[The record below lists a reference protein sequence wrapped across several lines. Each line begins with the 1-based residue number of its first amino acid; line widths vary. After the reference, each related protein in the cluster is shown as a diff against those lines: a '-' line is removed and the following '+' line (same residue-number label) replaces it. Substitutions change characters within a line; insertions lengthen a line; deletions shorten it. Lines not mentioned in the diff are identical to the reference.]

1 MKRTRIIE
9 RYLFAELFPTF
20 SLGLVVLTF
29 VLLLKEILDL
39 TELVVN
45 KGLPL
50 SAVLELLFYLIPS
63 SLALI
68 IPMALLVGT
77 ILAFSRLSADGEI
90 IALKSS
96 GVSLSRLL
104 RPVLLFAFLVAVAH
118 LLLILYGVPWG
129 RARFAEFKF
138 RMLNQVARFQIRPQV
153 FNDDYAGLVI
163 FARRVEPGSGRMEGI
178 MIEDSR
184 DSHAP
189 QTIVAKQGTL
199 IPEPDRRGFTLRLRD
214 GSVHRDVRGKDVY
227 QLLNF
232 ATYDVTLK
240 PRGMSATPGR
250 LRNRDLDL
258 KALMARIARLKREG
272 KNYYPALVEFH
283 KRFALPVANLLFAL
297 IGVPLGMVNRR
308 SGKAGGFAF
317 SIAVIFIYY
326 LVTILGKGLS
336 EDQVIHPAVAMWFPN
351 ALMAVLAAVLLS
363 RASREV
369 EWTWVDR
376 VLHPLRR
383 QRAERAA

>member
-1 MKRTRIIE
+1 MKRTRIFE

-20 SLGLVVLTF
+20 FLGLLVLTF

-50 SAVLELLFYLIPS
+50 TAVLELLFYLIPS
-63 SLALI
+63 SLALT

-90 IALKSS
+90 IAMKSS
-96 GVSLSRLL
+96 GVSLARLL

-118 LLLILYGVPWG
+118 LFLILYGVPWG
-129 RARFAEFKF
+129 RKHFADFKF
-138 RMLNQVARFQIRPQV
+138 RMLNRVAQFQIRPEV
-153 FNDDYAGLVI
+153 FNDDYSGLVI
-163 FARRVEPGSGRMEGI
+163 FARQADPGNGRMEGV

-184 DSHAP
+184 DPDAP
-189 QTIVAKQGTL
+189 QTIVARRGAL
-199 IPEPDRRGFTLRLRD
+199 IPAPDGRGITLRLQD
-214 GSVHRDVRGKDVY
+214 GSLHREVRGKDVY
-227 QLLNF
+227 QLLGF
-232 ATYDVTLK
+232 KTYDVNLE
-240 PRGMSATPGR
+240 PRGMGATPGQ
-250 LRNRDLDL
+250 LKDKALGL
-258 KALMARIARLKREG
+258 KALLARIARLKREG
-272 KNYYPALVEFH
+272 KNYYPALVELH

-336 EDQVIHPAVAMWFPN
+336 EDQVIHPAIAMWTPN

-369 EWTWVDR
+369 EWKWVER
-376 VLHPLRR
+376 IFHPLGRR
-383 QRAERAA
+383 RAERRA